1 MTFWDTSHFKS
12 ILWKADSIQR
22 ERIPTSSSRTCV
34 SVLFNPTVSFP
45 TLTRVLCAA
54 PVGTHVSMVLSQGY
68 RGCRV
73 RQGVPFL
80 DEWGCCH
87 QKQNASVCHPT
98 VSTQA
103 TILRLYGMSILWRES
118 PVSCTVGFLRG
129 KKKSAWSRSFGGFRV
144 PSRNAALSQKR
155 QVQLIPVKLGAYEGL
170 SRSRRVEGFLA
181 RSQAKAGWRLTALS
195 YLHCFLWCVTVAEVC
210 GGWSGPLVVSQT
222 QTAGRKAELQRGKC
236 WAWIYGNLQ
245 HFIWFLLAA
254 DKCTDDIL
262 EKANPRKHGW
272 PVWLTMPRQ
281 WSLLVTR
288 DKHGLCL
295 GRL

>member
-54 PVGTHVSMVLSQGY
+54 PVGTHVSMALSQGY
-68 RGCRV
+68 TGCRV
-73 RQGVPFL
+73 RRGVPFL
-80 DEWGCCH
+80 DEGGCCH

-103 TILRLYGMSILWRES
+103 TILRLYRRVYPLKG
-118 PVSCTVGFLRG
+118 VSCILHCWFPKR

-170 SRSRRVEGFLA
+170 SRSKWVEGFLA

-210 GGWSGPLVVSQT
+210 GGWSGALVVS
-222 QTAGRKAELQRGKC
+222 
-236 WAWIYGNLQ
+236 
-245 HFIWFLLAA
+245 
-254 DKCTDDIL
+254 
-262 EKANPRKHGW
+262 
-272 PVWLTMPRQ
+272 
-281 WSLLVTR
+281 
-288 DKHGLCL
+288 
-295 GRL
+295 